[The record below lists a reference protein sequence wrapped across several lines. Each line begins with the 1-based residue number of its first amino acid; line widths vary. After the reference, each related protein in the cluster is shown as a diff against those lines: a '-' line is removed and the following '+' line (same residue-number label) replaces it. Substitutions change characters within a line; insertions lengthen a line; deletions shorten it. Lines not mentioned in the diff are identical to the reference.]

1 MFRHKS
7 DSITKGFLNE
17 CPTELGSIFSTIKP
31 YPKHALFQFIRSL
44 PTLKLIFE
52 ATESTQVKVQLEK
65 TTIEADIRCI
75 DATKAELQVSYQS
88 IRLGHRLVIHIH
100 NANKHNQAV
109 TPFGYVLVT
118 CCTESPTVNTPMRA
132 EG

>member
-17 CPTELGSIFSTIKP
+17 CPTERLSSIFSTIKP

-52 ATESTQVKVQLEK
+52 AAKEHSSQSPVKE
-65 TTIEADIRCI
+65 DYNR
-75 DATKAELQVSYQS
+75 S
-88 IRLGHRLVIHIH
+88 R
-100 NANKHNQAV
+100 
-109 TPFGYVLVT
+109 
-118 CCTESPTVNTPMRA
+118 
-132 EG
+132 